1 LKALHVLP
9 AIDAILSIDT
19 FSPLSCV
26 SLGLFGLVVVAELAA
41 VLLLCLTLYLY
52 LPFYLH

>member
-1 LKALHVLP
+1 MLP

-19 FSPLSCV
+19 FSLY
-26 SLGLFGLVVVAELAA
+26 LIVVVAELAV
-41 VLLLCLTLYLY
+41 VLLFCLTHYLY